1 MNLPSP
7 QSIVA
12 DHLFFSE
19 VGEGSVERTVLI
31 MLWHVKEANQLIQAK
46 VRLNSTLFNITSG
59 PLYRVTRQVEYW
71 LLLTSKLKVVF

>member
-1 MNLPSP
+1 M
-7 QSIVA
+7 A

-46 VRLNSTLFNITSG
+46 VLLTTITALG
-59 PLYRVTRQVEYW
+59 GHPVTR
-71 LLLTSKLKVVF
+71 F

>member
-1 MNLPSP
+1 MENVATLKNCEKKLTTAKS

-19 VGEGSVERTVLI
+19 VGEGSVERTVLM

-46 VRLNSTLFNITSG
+46 VGLHQYCPIRGDN
-59 PLYRVTRQVEYW
+59 
-71 LLLTSKLKVVF
+71 

>member
-1 MNLPSP
+1 M
-7 QSIVA
+7 A

-46 VRLNSTLFNITSG
+46 VRTLQGDNGFVD
-59 PLYRVTRQVEYW
+59 LKFQAMFE
-71 LLLTSKLKVVF
+71 LTYT

>member
-1 MNLPSP
+1 M
-7 QSIVA
+7 A

-46 VRLNSTLFNITSG
+46 VGYTACMSRGWHF
-59 PLYRVTRQVEYW
+59 P
-71 LLLTSKLKVVF
+71 KVGHSQMMSAFRGKGG

>member
-1 MNLPSP
+1 MNLAWE

-46 VRLNSTLFNITSG
+46 V
-59 PLYRVTRQVEYW
+59 
-71 LLLTSKLKVVF
+71 LLLTNITALGSHPVDRF

>member
-1 MNLPSP
+1 MNLALE

-46 VRLNSTLFNITSG
+46 VGYTRPWRN
-59 PLYRVTRQVEYW
+59 PLPLSAEIICGW
-71 LLLTSKLKVVF
+71 FPNGCSI

>member
-1 MNLPSP
+1 M
-7 QSIVA
+7 A

-46 VRLNSTLFNITSG
+46 VALYSRLTFEALWWHLCFYIYLGNSHFRISTTT
-59 PLYRVTRQVEYW
+59 V
-71 LLLTSKLKVVF
+71 

>member
-1 MNLPSP
+1 MPSP

-19 VGEGSVERTVLI
+19 VGEGSVEHTVLI

-46 VRLNSTLFNITSG
+46 VLSLQYSTLSNIAAG
-59 PLYRVTRQVEYW
+59 PLADFPSFNWISISYT
-71 LLLTSKLKVVF
+71 T

>member
-1 MNLPSP
+1 M
-7 QSIVA
+7 A

-46 VRLNSTLFNITSG
+46 VQSCPVREAF
-59 PLYRVTRQVEYW
+59 
-71 LLLTSKLKVVF
+71 